1 MLNTKYQSSTAT
13 TLGMEME
20 IQLVDKQ
27 TLDLAPRADEILHTL
42 HQSTTARHFKQEVTC
57 SMLELNS
64 GIHDGS
70 ATLEAEM
77 LQLGAQLCVA
87 AAPFGVRPCGGG
99 THPFQDWR
107 ERQISDFPRYQHF
120 AEHYGYLARQ
130 FTVFGQHVHVGCPDG
145 DTAIWLTHALSYYIP
160 HLLALSASS
169 PYIQGEDS
177 GFASSRS
184 NVVSAF
190 PSSGHL
196 PQFVRNWQEFQG
208 HAAELGNAGIIGSLK
223 DLYWD
228 IRPKPEYGT
237 VEVRIFDTPLDIP
250 HSVALAALVQTLARY
265 LLTERPPQPGR
276 AALYCVYDFNR
287 FQAARFGLS
296 ADIHDVRSGKR
307 IALSEAILDLLQ
319 QLQPYATDPHARDCL
334 ERLALRA
341 HHRHGDY
348 CLLREHANNG
358 LSCAQIAHEA
368 ANLWQPSA
376 G

>member
-1 MLNTKYQSSTAT
+1 MLNTEYLAGTAA
-13 TLGMEME
+13 TLGMELE
-20 IQLVDKQ
+20 IQLIDKQ
-27 TLDLAPRADEILHTL
+27 TLDLAPRADAILHTL
-42 HQSTTARHFKQEVTC
+42 QQSTTARHFKQEVTC

-64 GIHDGS
+64 SIHDNS

-77 LQLGAQLCVA
+77 LQLGAQLCA
-87 AAPFGVRPCGGG
+87 AAALLDVRPCGGG
-99 THPFQDWR
+99 THLFQDWR
-107 ERQISDFPRYQHF
+107 ERRISDFPRYRHF

-160 HLLALSASS
+160 HFLALSASS
-169 PYIQGEDS
+169 PYLQGEDS

-184 NVVSAF
+184 NIVRAF
-190 PSSGHL
+190 PCSGHL

-208 HAAELGNAGIIGSLK
+208 HVAELEHAGIISSLK

-237 VEVRIFDTPLDIP
+237 VEVRIFDTPLDIL
-250 HSVALAALVQTLARY
+250 HSVALAALVQTLVRY
-265 LLTERPPQPGR
+265 LLDERPPQPGR

-287 FQAARFGLS
+287 FQAARFGLE

-307 IALSEAILDLLQ
+307 IALAPAILDLLQ
-319 QLQPYATDPHARDCL
+319 QLSPYASGQHARDCL
-334 ERLALRA
+334 GRLAQRA

-348 CLLREHANNG
+348 SLLREHAANG
-358 LSCAQIAHEA
+358 LGCPQLVCEA
-368 ANLWQPSA
+368 ADLWQPVA